1 MFSLKSVATVGGLTL
16 ASRALGFLR
25 EVLIAR
31 LLGTSPVAEA
41 FFVAMRLPNLF
52 RQLFAEGAFNAAF
65 VPMFARQL
73 EEGGVAAAKRFAEH
87 VLSVLLMVLLL
98 VTMVAEL
105 TMPWLIHVFAPGFD
119 EFPEKFGYAVL
130 FTQITFPYLIFMS
143 LGALQGGIL
152 NAFGRFADAA
162 AAPILLNVVLI
173 VVLFAVIP
181 TTGNEGEVLS
191 IAVTVA
197 GVFQFLWLAFA
208 CRRAGIRLRLPIPR
222 FTPDVKRML
231 VLMVPGLIGGGVNQ
245 INLMVATILA
255 TLQPKAVGYLYY
267 SDRLYQLPL
276 ALIGSAIGVVLLPS
290 LTRALRGPN
299 PEEGIRIHN
308 RAIEMGFFLS
318 LAATVALAVAAEPMI
333 RVLYQRGAFT
343 ADDTVKV
350 AAALTAI
357 SFGLP
362 AYILNK
368 ALTPGFLAREDTM
381 TPFRYAMIGV
391 GADIVISL
399 ILFHFIGY
407 VGIALGTAAAAWINC
422 TLLYFTLRRRG
433 FLVIDARLKRTLPRL
448 FLAAAVLGVA
458 LWFGIKPLEPY
469 LADGELVRAL
479 ALGALVTGG
488 LGLYLVL
495 VIATGAMP
503 LADLKRFL
511 RRR

>member
-1 MFSLKSVATVGGLTL
+1 
-16 ASRALGFLR
+16 
-25 EVLIAR
+25 
-31 LLGTSPVAEA
+31 
-41 FFVAMRLPNLF
+41 
-52 RQLFAEGAFNAAF
+52 
-65 VPMFARQL
+65 
-73 EEGGVAAAKRFAEH
+73 
-87 VLSVLLMVLLL
+87 
-98 VTMVAEL
+98 
-105 TMPWLIHVFAPGFD
+105 
-119 EFPEKFGYAVL
+119 
-130 FTQITFPYLIFMS
+130 
-143 LGALQGGIL
+143 
-152 NAFGRFADAA
+152 
-162 AAPILLNVVLI
+162 
-173 VVLFAVIP
+173 
-181 TTGNEGEVLS
+181 
-191 IAVTVA
+191 
-197 GVFQFLWLAFA
+197 
-208 CRRAGIRLRLPIPR
+208 LPIPR

-245 INLMVATILA
+245 INLTVATILA
-255 TLQPKAVGYLYY
+255 TLESKAVGYLYY

-290 LTRALRGPN
+290 LTRTLRGQN
-299 PEEGIRIHN
+299 PDEGMRIHN
-308 RAIEMGFFLS
+308 RAIELGFFLS

-343 ADDTVKV
+343 GDDTVKV

-391 GADIVISL
+391 AADIVISL

-422 TLLYFTLRRRG
+422 ALLYFTLRRRG
-433 FLVIDARLKRTLPRL
+433 FLVMDARLKRTLPRL
-448 FLAAAVLGVA
+448 FLAAAVLGLA
-458 LWFGIKPLEPY
+458 LWFGIKPLQPY

-479 ALGALVTGG
+479 ALGVLVAGG

-503 LADLKRFL
+503 LADLKRFF